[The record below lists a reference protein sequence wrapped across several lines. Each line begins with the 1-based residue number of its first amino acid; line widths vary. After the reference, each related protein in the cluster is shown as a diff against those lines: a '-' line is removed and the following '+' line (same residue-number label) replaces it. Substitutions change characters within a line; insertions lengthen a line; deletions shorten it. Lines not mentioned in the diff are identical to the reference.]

1 MIQLCDVYY
10 LRRLKKEMDK
20 RGLID
25 KFAKRFIAISRNE
38 QQWDNIKDEV
48 LNTFDT
54 DEEKRIFKISDISK
68 YQASNREQQCYC
80 IELKSISS
88 LMLDINT
95 SIDP

>member
-68 YQASNREQQCYC
+68 YQASNREQCYC